1 MVYSVQQIK
10 FEIFGYVKEFGGQFD
25 EWFVGISSEPKKT
38 LSEVHGVDKESDIW
52 LYKQALTFSACRTV
66 QRYFL
71 EIQNTDGLVPPE
83 SNENMDC
90 VYLYK
95 KSGRTSP

>member
-10 FEIFGYVKEFGGQFD
+10 FEIFGYVKEFGSQFD
-25 EWFVGISSEPKKT
+25 EWFVGISSEPQESLFK
-38 LSEVHGVDKESDIW
+38 VHGVDKESDIW
-52 LYKQALTFSACRTV
+52 LYKQALTFGACRTV

-71 EIQNTDGLVPPE
+71 EKQNADGLVPDE
-83 SNENMDC
+83 TNENMDC

-95 KSGRTSP
+95 KSSRTTP